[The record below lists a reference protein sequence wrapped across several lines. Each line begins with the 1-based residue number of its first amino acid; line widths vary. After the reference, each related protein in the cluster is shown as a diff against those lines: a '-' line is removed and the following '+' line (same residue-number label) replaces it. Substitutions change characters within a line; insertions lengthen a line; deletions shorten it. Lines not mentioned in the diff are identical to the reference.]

1 LGWNLH
7 AGIHSFIHSLSHQF
21 INCNIWLIAV
31 TNNHFSEKSIL
42 LFNQQFLVYK
52 LKFVELVEQCYIVW
66 TWKQSQTLKSQSK
79 RR

>member
-1 LGWNLH
+1 MVNC
-7 AGIHSFIHSLSHQF
+7 SHQQSLF
-21 INCNIWLIAV
+21 R
-31 TNNHFSEKSIL
+31 KSIL